1 MSKASNGMK
10 EAAIALHTQLADAP
24 PDVVLAECDQFWRTW
39 GTLPSKPVDLPH
51 LRRTALAAKRAEGRR
66 NGVEVG
72 FIARS
77 LGLSPNRFSRL
88 TKRAIRTEAAA

>member
-1 MSKASNGMK
+1 VAKAATGMK
-10 EAAIALHTQLADAP
+10 EAAIALHTQLEHAPADR
-24 PDVVLAECDQFWRTW
+24 VLAECHTFWQTW
-39 GTLPSKPVDLPH
+39 GTLPSKPVDLAG
-51 LRRTALAAKRAEGRR
+51 LRRKALAAKRAEGRR

-88 TKRAIRTEAAA
+88 TGRAVEEVA

>member
-1 MSKASNGMK
+1 MARTTNGMK
-10 EAAIALHTQLADAP
+10 EAAIALHTQLAGAP
-24 PDVVLAECDQFWRTW
+24 ADVVIADCHTFWQTW
-39 GTLPSKPVDLPH
+39 GTLPSKPVDLVG
-51 LRRTALAAKRAEGRR
+51 RRRAALKQKRAEGRK

-88 TKRAIRTEAAA
+88 TGRATEEAAA